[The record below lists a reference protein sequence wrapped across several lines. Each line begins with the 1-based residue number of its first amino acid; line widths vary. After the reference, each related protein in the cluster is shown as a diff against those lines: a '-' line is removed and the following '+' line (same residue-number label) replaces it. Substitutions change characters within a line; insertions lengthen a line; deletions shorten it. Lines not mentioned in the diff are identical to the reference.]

1 MDTVSHAAS
10 TAKFSNESR
19 YVAPVPRSRSD
30 GHLRLEEP
38 GVTLGQRYV
47 GKIIRKEGITL

>member
-10 TAKFSNESR
+10 AAKFSNELR
-19 YVAPVPRSRSD
+19 YVAPVPRSRSA
-30 GHLRLEEP
+30 GHLRLGEP
-38 GVTLGQRYV
+38 RVILGQRYA